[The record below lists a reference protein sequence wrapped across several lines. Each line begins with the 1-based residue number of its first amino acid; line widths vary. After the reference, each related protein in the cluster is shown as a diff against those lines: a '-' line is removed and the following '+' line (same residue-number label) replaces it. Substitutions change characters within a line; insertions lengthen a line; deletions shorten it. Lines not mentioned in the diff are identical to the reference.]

1 MWGRKNKNKSF
12 PMTLTR
18 LEVLVR
24 HNTNAR
30 TEAIEEILVLKRQV
44 KELQE
49 DLSAVA
55 IEVVTAKRDLKAL
68 SDRAPIIRF
77 IPGTPPTMDVRK
89 DD

>member
-1 MWGRKNKNKSF
+1 MWGRNKKKPF

-24 HNTNAR
+24 QNADAL
-30 TEAIEEILVLKRQV
+30 TEASDEILTLQRQV
-44 KELQE
+44 EELQNSLRDATSE
-49 DLSAVA
+49 VA
-55 IEVVTAKRDLKAL
+55 CVRRELEAL
-68 SDRAPIIRF
+68 SNRTPIIRF